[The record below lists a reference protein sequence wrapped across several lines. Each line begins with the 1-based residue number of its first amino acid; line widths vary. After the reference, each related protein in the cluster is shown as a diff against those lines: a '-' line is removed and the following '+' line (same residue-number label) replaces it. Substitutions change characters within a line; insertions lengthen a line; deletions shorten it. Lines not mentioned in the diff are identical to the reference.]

1 MNIES
6 KIAHMLFF
14 ASVKNG
20 FFDYSTSIKFSLIKF
35 NENKSIELS
44 PSLLEYLCYK
54 IVKNHFLHENFINT
68 DIVLITEKFLSLV
81 NNKNIFK
88 LTNKKYIIILI
99 QDEQKQKWNLI
110 MFPNLQEQINNCFN
124 SKNKKKIVVYIISS
138 NLYEEDENYILNKTF
153 DKFEKIFDFKLPDV
167 NFEVNLVNINNQ
179 KNTSLFLLNFI
190 EGLICQNNDSITLY
204 IKKLFDQDIYKNSN
218 DKNNDYMNYF
228 NSFNKINNIC
238 ENILPTYEKELSEYL
253 KKNKDYEKYFNG
265 NNIVMKNELS
275 QINEMSNNEDN
286 DFGKGKNIVFFD
298 NDSCDDDFDLSSED
312 EEEALRIME
321 YQSKKSERTKF
332 IKHYAKDRIKLES
345 ENYKINGII
354 KEEDNESSSESIQP
368 ISLVKCN
375 QNSKKILS
383 ILDYKLK
390 NIARKKKEELRKS
403 DIYKTNDIRDNEI
416 NIKNTILKNLEEAV
430 NEFEKEQFPNNQT
443 KKNKKEKNY
452 KLVKSNTADIFKN
465 NIQKEKE
472 KKNKIKKYKNSPDDK
487 ENQRSNLSYKLSDSS
502 PNNKINYKKIIN
514 NNIFKNFKSIHQ
526 KVKNCKG
533 IKKNLNHSKDS
544 INLMKKLEKINIKN
558 ISLNRNN
565 NIRKYYMETD
575 YKNKS
580 LAIENNISK
589 LLKGEINRKDKLIKK
604 NNNNRAK
611 NKKKD
616 ENNIKTNCKCIK
628 KYSDFII
635 STKLSN
641 ISQRSTLFK
650 TEDSIKKIKE
660 NKKQKKNIRKFEIEK
675 ENTNNRSMGKKILQP
690 KEENLNKIINNANF

>member
-99 QDEQKQKWNLI
+99 QDEKKQKWNLI

-124 SKNKKKIVVYIISS
+124 LKNKKKIVAYIISS
-138 NLYEEDENYILNKTF
+138 NLNEENENYILNKTF

-275 QINEMSNNEDN
+275 QINEMSNNEAN

-298 NDSCDDDFDLSSED
+298 NGSCDDDFDLSSED

-390 NIARKKKEELRKS
+390 NIARKEKEELRKR

-416 NIKNTILKNLEEAV
+416 KIKNTILKNLEEAV
-430 NEFEKEQFPNNQT
+430 NEFEKEQSPNNQT
-443 KKNKKEKNY
+443 KKNKKEKKY

-472 KKNKIKKYKNSPDDK
+472 KKISIKI
-487 ENQRSNLSYKLSDSS
+487 Q
-502 PNNKINYKKIIN
+502 
-514 NNIFKNFKSIHQ
+514 Q
-526 KVKNCKG
+526 
-533 IKKNLNHSKDS
+533 
-544 INLMKKLEKINIKN
+544 M
-558 ISLNRNN
+558 
-565 NIRKYYMETD
+565 
-575 YKNKS
+575 
-580 LAIENNISK
+580 
-589 LLKGEINRKDKLIKK
+589 
-604 NNNNRAK
+604 
-611 NKKKD
+611 
-616 ENNIKTNCKCIK
+616 
-628 KYSDFII
+628 
-635 STKLSN
+635 
-641 ISQRSTLFK
+641 
-650 TEDSIKKIKE
+650 IKKIKDLIYHI
-660 NKKQKKNIRKFEIEK
+660 NFLNIVQITKLTIKK
-675 ENTNNRSMGKKILQP
+675 
-690 KEENLNKIINNANF
+690 